1 MATRGKL
8 EVDIDVKSNAD
19 KFWETIRESTTIFPK
34 AFPND
39 YKSIEILEGDGKSA
53 GSVRHITYGEG
64 KKFLLPRKVKGYYF
78 LLFFFCPA

>member
-8 EVDIDVKSNAD
+8 EVDIELKSSAD
-19 KFWETIRESTTIFPK
+19 KFWQTIRDSTTIFPE

-39 YKSIEILEGDGKSA
+39 YISIVILEGDGKAA

-64 KKFLLPRKVKGYYF
+64 KIFLF
-78 LLFFFCPA
+78 H